1 MASILK
7 RWVVSTPD
15 NCWREVSCAVEPAG
29 GEVGLQV
36 TSSGE
41 QTWDGFGG
49 CFNEPG
55 ARAFRGKGLYN
66 NKFGGCNDYA
76 SYEWRQS

>member
-41 QTWDGFGG
+41 QTWEGFGG
-49 CFNEPG
+49 CFNELG
-55 ARAFRGKGLYN
+55 WIALLKL
-66 NKFGGCNDYA
+66 
-76 SYEWRQS
+76 